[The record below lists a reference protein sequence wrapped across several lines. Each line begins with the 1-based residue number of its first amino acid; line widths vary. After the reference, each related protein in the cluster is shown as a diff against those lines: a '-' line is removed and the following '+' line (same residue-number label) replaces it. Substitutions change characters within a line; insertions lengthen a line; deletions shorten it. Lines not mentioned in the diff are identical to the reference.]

1 MHDMVSIGGRQQ
13 TVLFPAEQEK
23 LLESLMTQVAP
34 PGGAQREA
42 RVICFSMICLAVG
55 VASVLVMSVLVV
67 VLMVLVVV
75 VAVGCPGYSRPSA
88 PPPFC
93 RLH

>member
-1 MHDMVSIGGRQQ
+1 MGKLESELSVHDMVSIGGRQQ

-67 VLMVLVVV
+67 VLMVLVVLFFFI
-75 VAVGCPGYSRPSA
+75 
-88 PPPFC
+88 FC
-93 RLH
+93 YPLFF